1 MNKVY
6 IVKAC
11 GGYYDESYAL
21 IVDIFASKD
30 DAEAFAKK
38 FLSSPELNEDYPDLD
53 DAYVVEYD
61 VH

>member
-6 IVKAC
+6 IVKAS
-11 GGYYDESYAL
+11 GGYYDESYTL
-21 IVDIFASKD
+21 IVDVFASKA

-38 FLSSPELNEDYPDLD
+38 FLDSPELNEDYPDLE